1 MFVATVLTVSE
12 LQLAD
17 WEEEKKIQRL
27 SKIIR

>member
-17 WEEEKKIQRL
+17 WEEEKKNPAVEQNL
-27 SKIIR
+27 